1 MVDEATTRW
10 LDEDE
15 QAVWREFLEA
25 TLLLWERLARELADV
40 GLSMPEYELLVRLSE
55 APGWQ
60 LRMSELAGGLVHSR
74 SRLTHTIGRMEARG
88 LVERRACPS
97 DKRGVLAA
105 MTEAGHEVLV
115 AAAPTHV
122 TGVRQHLFDQLTAEQ
137 VEALGSAMA
146 VVGRHLREA

>member
-1 MVDEATTRW
+1 MADETTTRW
-10 LDEDE
+10 LDERE
-15 QAVWREFLEA
+15 QVVWREFLEA

-60 LRMSELAGGLVHSR
+60 LRMSDLAGGLVSSR

-105 MTEAGHEVLV
+105 MTEAGHQVLV
-115 AAAPTHV
+115 DAAPTHV
-122 TGVRQHLFDQLTAEQ
+122 TGVREHLFDQLTHEQ
-137 VEALGSAMA
+137 VEALGAAMGQ
-146 VVGRHLREA
+146 VGRHLREA